1 MRGGTPRIRG
11 DEGQLLGGFEHQDQV
26 VRSSSRAT
34 LALFWAAAMA
44 GMVAAAPARAAEPS
58 GPSALIGRTEALN
71 IAIVNRAAD
80 KNAKVGNDQKTLVDY
95 YSAPDA
101 QPLWIDENGL
111 TLRAKSVME
120 EISKA
125 DDYGL
130 RASDYALPKT
140 GGFDPKSPNAVASLA
155 DAEIKLDL
163 AVLRY
168 ARDARGGRFDWT
180 RLDPNLDPTLVLP
193 DSLQVMETIA
203 IRSDPAAYLRS
214 FQPDQP
220 QFTALRKALLA
231 ARGGHVD
238 DGFIRIPD
246 GPTLKLGVEDEQVA
260 LLRKRLDVPA
270 GDGVKETQFDASVDK
285 AIKRFQEERGVRPDG
300 VVGPGTRRILNGPQQ
315 QQSSNPSRTRLI
327 LLNMER
333 WRWLPNDLGS
343 FYVTVN
349 IPEFM
354 LKVMDQ
360 GKPEFTTRVVV
371 GKPDKQTPIFSN
383 EMQEVVF
390 NPYWNVPNSIRMEEL
405 LPSIRGGGGDFF
417 FGGGGWDTSV
427 FARNGL
433 RVAIGTKEVDPA
445 MLDWNRIDIRS
456 LNIYQPPGPDNV
468 LGTIKFLFPNK
479 HDVYMHDT
487 TQKNL
492 FAKAVR
498 ADSHGCMRVQNPD
511 QLALTLLKEDQGWT
525 AQKVASAIESG
536 GEDQHVALKQKI
548 PVYITYFTLKVND
561 DGSFTTFSDVYGHD
575 ARMAAAMFGGPIP
588 MPFDIQPV
596 AEDDAPPVARMPM
609 RNQPHRSR
617 PSNSIADSIAGFL
630 NN

>member
-1 MRGGTPRIRG
+1 
-11 DEGQLLGGFEHQDQV
+11 LLGGSLKHRQQG

-34 LALFWAAAMA
+34 LALFWAAAIVCMA
-44 GMVAAAPARAAEPS
+44 ATAPVRAAEPD
-58 GPSALIGRTEALN
+58 GPAALVGPAEALR
-71 IAIVNRAAD
+71 IAIVNRVAD
-80 KNAKVGNDQKTLVDY
+80 KSAKAGGEQKSLADY

-101 QPLWIDENGL
+101 QVIWVDENGL
-111 TLRAKSVME
+111 NARAKAVME
-120 EISKA
+120 EIGKA

-130 RASDYALPKT
+130 RASEYALPKV
-140 GGFDPKSPNAVASLA
+140 GGFDPKSPNATAALA
-155 DAEIKLDL
+155 DAEVKLDL

-180 RLDPNLDPTLVLP
+180 KIDPNLDPTLVLP
-193 DSLQVMETIA
+193 DPMQVMETIA

-220 QFTALRKALLA
+220 QFEALRKALIA

-238 DGFIRIPD
+238 DGVVRIPD
-246 GPTLKLGVEDEQVA
+246 GPTLKLGVEHEQVA
-260 LLRKRLDVPA
+260 LLRKRLEVPA
-270 GDGVKETQFDASVDK
+270 RDGAKETMFDADVEQ
-285 AIKRFQEERGVRPDG
+285 AVRRFQEERGYRPDG
-300 VVGPGTRRILNGPQQ
+300 LVGPGTRRVLNGQQ
-315 QQSSNPSRTRLI
+315 QQSSSPAKTRLM

-349 IPEFM
+349 IPEFT
-354 LKVMDQ
+354 LRVMEQ

-390 NPYWNVPNSIRMEEL
+390 NPYWNVPNSIKMEEL
-405 LPSIRGGGGDFF
+405 LPSITGGGGGDWFF
-417 FGGGGWDTSV
+417 HGGGGGWDTSV

-445 MLDWNRIDIRS
+445 MLDWSRIDIRS

-468 LGTIKFLFPNK
+468 LGTVKFLFPNK

-498 ADSHGCMRVQNPD
+498 AESHGCMRVQNPD
-511 QLALTLLKEDQGWT
+511 QLATTLLKEDQGWT
-525 AQKVASAIESG
+525 AQKVASTIESG

-561 DGSFTTFSDVYGHD
+561 DGSFTNFSDVYGHD
-575 ARMAAAMFGGPIP
+575 ARMASAMFGEP
-588 MPFDIQPV
+588 MAYDPFPPM
-596 AEDDAPPVARMPM
+596 AEAVDAPVARAAPV
-609 RNQPHRSR
+609 RQQRRGSYR
-617 PSNSIADSIAGFL
+617 GNSIADSISGFL